1 MTKIYFIG
9 QAGLLFDVDG
19 TKIAIDPYFSDEVR
33 RYEPKNYRRQPVDKR
48 FSELKPDVLVITH
61 SHLDHYD
68 KPTAEKYLKRGGV
81 TVLSPHSVWQNIR
94 EYGGRNEYFLFDDGV
109 SVTLNGIRFQAVY
122 AAHSDI
128 SAIGVIIND
137 GDNAYYVTG
146 DTLYSEKVFKSLPN
160 EKFKAVFLPING
172 KGNNMNV
179 VDAARFAERINA
191 ENAVPLHFGMFDDMT
206 GKEFE
211 FNKAVIPQIYEE
223 IKLK

>member
-19 TKIAIDPYFSDEVR
+19 IKIAVDPYFSDEVKK
-33 RYEPKNYRRQPVDKR
+33 YESKNYRRQPVDKK
-48 FSELKPDVLVITH
+48 FAELKPDVLIITH

-68 KPTAEKYLKRGGV
+68 KPTVEKYLNRGGI
-81 TVLSPHSVWQNIR
+81 TVLSPYSVWQDIHG
-94 EYGGRNEYFLFDDGV
+94 YGGENEYILFDAYT
-109 SVTLNGIRFQAVY
+109 SVTINGVRFQAVY
-122 AAHSDI
+122 AAHSDL

-137 GDNAYYVTG
+137 GENAYYVTG

-160 EKFKAVFLPING
+160 EKYKAVFMPING

-179 VDAARFAERINA
+179 VDAERFAERVNA
-191 ENAVPLHFGMFDDMT
+191 ENAVPLHFGMFDEMT
-206 GKEFE
+206 GKEFG
-211 FNKAVIPQIYEE
+211 FKKAVIPQIYKE